1 VTDGL
6 RFGIPAYGYPGTGVW
21 ESFGR
26 LPAGSLVVMDPDNGP
41 GASIDPRYTGVAS
54 AAKRQGLNLLGYVTS
69 AYGRANAA
77 TMQEAIERYR
87 EWYGTTG
94 VFIDEAPASSSSSPP
109 IVETVQRA
117 RQLSLTVA
125 INPGQPDIDPDDA
138 TLVDHVL
145 NFEGPYS
152 TYERTRF
159 PDWVRRFPSHKF
171 WHLVYE
177 VRSVH
182 TMHEVAATARSAHA
196 GIVYITDATMPNPYD
211 RMPAY
216 WRDEQLLVLDQNAG
230 ALELSQHRAG

>member
-1 VTDGL
+1 VTDEL

-21 ESFGR
+21 ESFDG

-41 GASIDPRYTGVAS
+41 GAAIDPRYSAVAS
-54 AAKRQGLNLLGYVTS
+54 AANRQGLNLLGYVTS
-69 AYGRANAA
+69 GYGRASAA
-77 TMQEAIERYR
+77 AMEEAIERYR

-94 VFIDEAPASSSSSPP
+94 LFIDQAPASSSSSPA
-109 IVETVQRA
+109 IVETVRLA
-117 RQLSLTVA
+117 RRRSLTVA

-159 PDWVRRFPSHKF
+159 PDWVGGFPGHKF

-177 VRSVH
+177 VRSVR

-216 WRDEQLLVLDQNAG
+216 WRDEQLLVLGQNAR
-230 ALELSQHRAG
+230 APELSQHRAG

>member
-6 RFGIPAYGYPGTGVW
+6 RLGIPAYGYPGTGVW

-26 LPAGSLVVMDPDNGP
+26 LPAGSLIVMDPDNGP
-41 GASIDPRYTGVAS
+41 GPSIDPRYSAVAS
-54 AAKRQGLNLLGYVTS
+54 TAKRQGLNLLGYVTS
-69 AYGRANAA
+69 AYGRASAA
-77 TMQEAIERYR
+77 AMEEAIERYG

-94 VFIDEAPASSSSSPP
+94 VFIDQAPASSSSSPA
-109 IVETVQRA
+109 IVETVRLA
-117 RQLSLTVA
+117 RERSLTVA
-125 INPGQPDIDPDDA
+125 INPGQPDIDPDDL
-138 TLVDHVL
+138 TLADHVL

-159 PDWVRRFPSHKF
+159 PKWVTEFPEPKF

-182 TMHEVAATARSAHA
+182 TMRDVAAAARRAHA

-216 WRDEQLLVLDQNAG
+216 WRDEQLLVLGGDGSSA
-230 ALELSQHRAG
+230 RAARRDRG